1 MHLSI
6 QHLSEKS
13 NNLKRKEI
21 IGMTYPKRLHERKA
35 EVGQPKPTWE
45 SLADEN
51 QRLTTQSAATLA
63 SHLWIGI

>member
-1 MHLSI
+1 
-6 QHLSEKS
+6 
-13 NNLKRKEI
+13 
-21 IGMTYPKRLHERKA
+21 MTYPKRLHERKA

-63 SHLWIGI
+63 SHLWIAYDYI